1 MKGGS
6 SSTEDSKSSPKNQ
19 IEFEE
24 EDEEEEEEE
33 EEDDLETEENNKAKG
48 TTGTSSSNSTV
59 EENGKKTN
67 SGSVRQ
73 YVRSKTPRL
82 RWTPEL
88 HLRFIHAVER
98 LGGQDR
104 ATPKLVLQLMNIK
117 GLSIAHVKSHLQ
129 MYRSKK
135 TADPNQTVS
144 TDGRFLIENGDH
156 HIFNLT
162 QLPRLQGFNQ
172 TSSSTLRYENALWNR
187 QVSNSMYNP
196 YNMNIGGGS
205 SISTKHGFASH
216 INGHSSHG
224 QLFPWNKTLEIEKNQ
239 NRRQFLQNQR
249 FWPTQIGESSAKQN
263 LLMTLPFDKNRDKDE
278 IITQFNMREQ
288 KMMTQLR
295 TNNSLSSR
303 EKGWMTEEVAGT
315 TTTRSTSN
323 KRKIQDSEINLDLN
337 LSLKTTR
344 DDNDDRQKR
353 LKAEQVGNLLSL
365 SLFSSNTTSVDEENN
380 AKKASTLDLTL

>member
-1 MKGGS
+1 MKGGN

-24 EDEEEEEEE
+24 EEEEE
-33 EEDDLETEENNKAKG
+33 EEDDLETEENSKDKG
-48 TTGTSSSNSTV
+48 TTRTSSSNSTV

-67 SGSVRQ
+67 SASVRQ
-73 YVRSKTPRL
+73 YIRSKTPRL

-88 HLRFIHAVER
+88 HLRFVHAVER

-135 TADPNQTVS
+135 TDDPNQIS
-144 TDGRFLIENGDH
+144 TDGRFLLEKGDH

-162 QLPRLQGFNQ
+162 QLPRLHGFNQ

-187 QVSNSMYNP
+187 QANAMYNP
-196 YNMNIGGGS
+196 YNNMNIGGGS
-205 SISTKHGFASH
+205 GISTS
-216 INGHSSHG
+216 HSSHG
-224 QLFPWNKTLEIEKNQ
+224 QLFPWNKAIEIEKNQ
-239 NRRQFLQNQR
+239 NRRPQFLHNQR
-249 FWPTQIGESSAKQN
+249 FWPTTQIGTSSAKQN
-263 LLMTLPFDKNRDKDE
+263 LLMTLPVDRSTRDRDKDE
-278 IITQFNMREQ
+278 IVTQFKQVRA
-288 KMMTQLR
+288 
-295 TNNSLSSR
+295 NNYSLSPR
-303 EKGWMTEEVAGT
+303 PGKGWMSEEEVPGT
-315 TTTRSTSN
+315 TTTISTSN
-323 KRKIQDSEINLDLN
+323 KRKIQDSEVNLDLN

-344 DDNDDRQKR
+344 ADNDDHDKR
-353 LKAEQVGNLLSL
+353 LKAEQVGDLLSL
-365 SLFSSNTTSVDEENN
+365 SLFSSSTNTSMDDQQNN

>member
-6 SSTEDSKSSPKNQ
+6 SSTEDSKSNPKNQ
-19 IEFEE
+19 IEF
-24 EDEEEEEEE
+24 EEE
-33 EEDDLETEENNKAKG
+33 EEDDLETEENSKDQD
-48 TTGTSSSNSTV
+48 TTRSSSSNSTV

-88 HLRFIHAVER
+88 HLRFVHAVER

-135 TADPNQTVS
+135 TDDPNQIS
-144 TDGRFLIENGDH
+144 TDGRFLLENGDH

-172 TSSSTLRYENALWNR
+172 TSTSSLRYESALWNR
-187 QVSNSMYNP
+187 HANSLYNP

-205 SISTKHGFASH
+205 SISTRHGFAND
-216 INGHSSHG
+216 INGHSSHEH
-224 QLFPWNKTLEIEKNQ
+224 LYSWIKTTEIEKNQ
-239 NRRQFLQNQR
+239 NRQNQR
-249 FWPTQIGESSAKQN
+249 FWPTQIGTSSTKQN
-263 LLMTLPFDKNRDKDE
+263 LLMTLPIDRNRDRDKDE
-278 IITQFNMREQ
+278 IAKQFNRRSEQ
-288 KMMTQLR
+288 EMMTQLR
-295 TNNSLSSR
+295 AKENCLSSR
-303 EKGWMTEEVAGT
+303 GKWWMSEEVAI
-315 TTTRSTSN
+315 STSSN

-344 DDNDDRQKR
+344 EYHQKR
-353 LKAEQVGNLLSL
+353 LKDEQVGDLLSL
-365 SLFSSNTTSVDEENN
+365 SLFSSSTTSEENN

>member
-6 SSTEDSKSSPKNQ
+6 SSTEDSKLSPKIQ
-19 IEFEE
+19 LEF
-24 EDEEEEEEE
+24 EEEEE
-33 EEDDLETEENNKAKG
+33 EEDDLETEEDSKAKG
-48 TTGTSSSNSTV
+48 TTRTSSSNSTV

-88 HLRFIHAVER
+88 HLRFVHAVER

-104 ATPKLVLQLMNIK
+104 ATPKLVLQLMSIK

-135 TADPNQTVS
+135 TDDPNQTVS
-144 TDGRFLIENGDH
+144 TDGRFLLENGDH

-172 TSSSTLRYENALWNR
+172 TSSSSLRYENALWNR
-187 QVSNSMYNP
+187 QANSVYNP
-196 YNMNIGGGS
+196 YNMDIGGVS
-205 SISTKHGFASH
+205 SMSTRHGFSSH
-216 INGHSSHG
+216 INGHSSNG
-224 QLFPWNKTLEIEKNQ
+224 QLFTWNKTLEHEKNNQ
-239 NRRQFLQNQR
+239 HRTQFLQNQR
-249 FWPTQIGESSAKQN
+249 FWPTQIGRSSAKQN
-263 LLMTLPFDKNRDKDE
+263 LLMSIPVNRNRDKGE
-278 IITQFNMREQ
+278 IVTQFNRREQ
-288 KMMTQLR
+288 DIMTQLR

-303 EKGWMTEEVAGT
+303 GKGWMSEEVAGMT
-315 TTTRSTSN
+315 TTTTTSTSN
-323 KRKIQDSEINLDLN
+323 KRKNQDSEINLDLN
-337 LSLKTTR
+337 LSLKTR
-344 DDNDDRQKR
+344 EDNDDHQKR
-353 LKAEQVGNLLSL
+353 LKAEEVGNLLSL
-365 SLFSSNTTSVDEENN
+365 SLFSSTTNTTAVDDENN

>member
-24 EDEEEEEEE
+24 EDEEE

-135 TADPNQTVS
+135 TADPNQIS
-144 TDGRFLIENGDH
+144 TEGRFLIENGDH

-187 QVSNSMYNP
+187 QLSNSMYNP

-315 TTTRSTSN
+315 TTTTTSTSN

-344 DDNDDRQKR
+344 EDNDDRQKR

>member
-24 EDEEEEEEE
+24 EDGEED
-33 EEDDLETEENNKAKG
+33 EDDLETEENSKAKG

-88 HLRFIHAVER
+88 HLRFIHAVQR
-98 LGGQDR
+98 LGGQD
-104 ATPKLVLQLMNIK
+104 TL
-117 GLSIAHVKSHLQ
+117 
-129 MYRSKK
+129 
-135 TADPNQTVS
+135 S
-144 TDGRFLIENGDH
+144 TDGRFLLENGD

-172 TSSSTLRYENALWNR
+172 TSRSTLRCENALCNR
-187 QVSNSMYNP
+187 QANSTYNP

-205 SISTKHGFASH
+205 SISTRHGLASH

-224 QLFPWNKTLEIEKNQ
+224 QLFPWNKTLEIEKKQNQ
-239 NRRQFLQNQR
+239 PQFLQNQR
-249 FWPTQIGESSAKQN
+249 FWPTQIGTSSAKQN
-263 LLMTLPFDKNRDKDE
+263 LLMTSPLDRNRDKDE
-278 IITQFNMREQ
+278 IVTQFNRKEQ
-288 KMMTQLR
+288 EMMTQLQ
-295 TNNSLSSR
+295 TNSSLSSR
-303 EKGWMTEEVAGT
+303 VKGWMSEEAMT
-315 TTTRSTSN
+315 TTTSTSN
-323 KRKIQDSEINLDLN
+323 KRKIRDSEINLDLN

-344 DDNDDRQKR
+344 EDSNDDQKR
-353 LKAEQVGNLLSL
+353 LKAEEVGNLLSL

-380 AKKASTLDLTL
+380 ANKASTLDLTL

>member
-19 IEFEE
+19 IEFQE
-24 EDEEEEEEE
+24 EDGEED
-33 EEDDLETEENNKAKG
+33 EDDLETEENSKAKG

-88 HLRFIHAVER
+88 HLRFIHAVQR

-135 TADPNQTVS
+135 TDDPNQTLS
-144 TDGRFLIENGDH
+144 TDGRFLLENGD

-172 TSSSTLRYENALWNR
+172 TSRSTLRCENALWNR
-187 QVSNSMYNP
+187 QANSTYNP
-196 YNMNIGGGS
+196 YNMNIGVGS
-205 SISTKHGFASH
+205 GISTRHGLASH

-224 QLFPWNKTLEIEKNQ
+224 QLFPWNKTLEIKKKQNQ
-239 NRRQFLQNQR
+239 PQFLQNQR
-249 FWPTQIGESSAKQN
+249 FWPTQIGTSSAKQN
-263 LLMTLPFDKNRDKDE
+263 LLMTLPSDRNRDKDE
-278 IITQFNMREQ
+278 IVTQFNRREQ
-288 KMMTQLR
+288 KMMTQLQ

-303 EKGWMTEEVAGT
+303 GKGWMSEEAMT
-315 TTTRSTSN
+315 TTTSTSN
-323 KRKIQDSEINLDLN
+323 KRKIRDSEINLDLN

-344 DDNDDRQKR
+344 EDSNDDQKR
-353 LKAEQVGNLLSL
+353 LKAEKVGNLLSL

-380 AKKASTLDLTL
+380 ANKASTLDLTL